1 MKVLLSGGCFW
12 CVEAMF
18 SQIKGIEKLVS
29 GYATPLLNE
38 QNQLKYLQKWQKI
51 EEKYYYSSAYH
62 NKIEVVEI
70 TYNDEIS
77 LKDILAIH
85 YFTHNPTLTQWGKDC
100 MFPLNRSAILFSHD
114 NPETTQPK
122 QTQSLIEKTSNS
134 QMNNFDGSHVN
145 LVVNINKD
153 APKTPSLQNNI
164 NHDLELAFKEELQ
177 SSFDYLK
184 MLTDDM
190 VFVDIINN
198 PENKP
203 ISVEVL
209 LPNQYK
215 FIQAEEKEQKYYQ
228 KNPEDGYCTSIINP
242 KISKLK
248 KQYQHLL
255 K

>member
-18 SQIKGIEKLVS
+18 SQVKGIEKLVS
-29 GYATPLLNE
+29 GYATPLINSD
-38 QNQLKYLQKWQKI
+38 NQLKHLQKWQRQ

-70 TYNDEIS
+70 TYSDLIS

-100 MFPLNRSAILFSHD
+100 MFPLNRSAILLAHD
-114 NPETTQPK
+114 SENSQQNQ
-122 QTQSLIEKTSNS
+122 QTQSLIEKQGKSS
-134 QMNNFDGSHVN
+134 LNNLDGSNIN
-145 LVVNINKD
+145 LVVNINKEV
-153 APKTPSLQNNI
+153 PKTLPTQNNLNLDI
-164 NHDLELAFKEELQ
+164 ELENEIKIA
-177 SSFDYLK
+177 FDYLTQ
-184 MLTDDM
+184 LTNDM

-209 LPNQYK
+209 LPNQYQ
-215 FIQAEEKEQKYYQ
+215 FVQAEEKEQDYYQ
-228 KNPEDGYCTSIINP
+228 KNPNDGYCTSIISP
-242 KISKLK
+242 KIAKLK